1 MKIAELLQ
9 TELLQDDECN
19 NVLLTRQLNRW
30 VERCLFGKDGEW
42 VVKEYNK
49 KEKKDSVIF
58 VTNSEDLAVEKLI
71 ED

>member
-30 VERCLFGKDGEW
+30 VERYLFGKDGEW

-58 VTNSEDLAVEKLI
+58 VTDSEDLAVEKLI